1 MKTKK
6 TFKFWT
12 DDMNEK
18 ASIMWKAKYTNKQI
32 SDALGVTYTA
42 LAQHAFNNR
51 DKFPSRAK
59 NSIKSDDAKKI
70 KIAVD
75 LWNSDKKVVE
85 ICKELNFT
93 HATFM
98 RMRKKH
104 KHKFPERKVSKNSL
118 IISNVYTKEGYVRRL
133 KKGEGYRIRNTK
145 NEYLHLGGHT
155 YVRNIKY
162 AYRGNL
168 VQAINMKKL
177 LTEKCYIVQ
186 QD

>member
-1 MKTKK
+1 MKTNK

-12 DDMNEK
+12 DDMNKK
-18 ASIMWKAKYTNKQI
+18 ASEMWKANYTNKQI
-32 SDALGVTYTA
+32 ADAIGVTYTA

-51 DKFPSRAK
+51 NKFPSRAK
-59 NSIKSDDAKKI
+59 NSIKSDDANKI

-75 LWNSDKKVVE
+75 LWNKNKKVVE

-98 RMRKKH
+98 RMRNKNKE
-104 KHKFPERKVSKNSL
+104 KFSERQVSKNSL
-118 IISNVYTKEGYVRRL
+118 IVSNVYTKEGYVRRL
-133 KKGEGYRIRNTK
+133 KKGEAYRIKNTK
-145 NEYLHLGGHT
+145 NEFLHLGGHT

-168 VQAINMKKL
+168 VQACNMIKL
-177 LTEKCYIVQ
+177 LNEKCYIVQ
-186 QD
+186 LD